1 DVTVLLE
8 GKAGGRFIIRVAWRD
23 DKRMSSGPG
32 GNYSLLNRR
41 FGEDESDG
49 RPVAPYYS
57 VGRVMHLEDE
67 HGTLLYQLC
76 LSRPQNERRFAG
88 RPAYDPSVGVARSSP
103 RLLARKPLA
112 QRGQGLQAQLARR
125 GQRALTRILHTNDH
139 MVHVR
144 PVARPD
150 LGELDVPVF
159 AKVGRHRK
167 VLIRNHAVGRNREL
181 LSHR

>member
-1 DVTVLLE
+1 DHHLVPGLIAPVDLFRRIRVEFIVRGIVVVRDDLEAASFGRRYRVLEEVSQLPPEVEAGHAKQDARFAIRINQRVEKIFPSQMHVRVQTFDVTVLLE

-67 HGTLLYQLC
+67 HG
-76 LSRPQNERRFAG
+76 
-88 RPAYDPSVGVARSSP
+88 
-103 RLLARKPLA
+103 
-112 QRGQGLQAQLARR
+112 
-125 GQRALTRILHTNDH
+125 
-139 MVHVR
+139 
-144 PVARPD
+144 
-150 LGELDVPVF
+150 
-159 AKVGRHRK
+159 
-167 VLIRNHAVGRNREL
+167 
-181 LSHR
+181 